1 MTTTQT
7 AELAKTVE
15 PEVLALSDT
24 LRLYHELQIHQVE
37 LELQNEELKRAKDEI
52 DAMHSERQ
60 RIYRALSHD
69 LAQPVLALRLFVKTL
84 IGSSLDAEQRR
95 LVLRIQSLTDAF
107 GEISAALSSLSHGAS
122 KENPP
127 THQTVALAPLLEQAL
142 NCHLPVAAQKGL
154 RTRLVPT
161 QVCVATEPAQLARI
175 VGNLI
180 SNAVH
185 FTTSGSL
192 LIGVRRSGRSAVRI
206 EVRDTGIGI
215 DKCALPHIFDEF
227 YQVGNVER
235 IPEEGLGLGLAI
247 AKRLA
252 DDLGLTLSVRSTPGR
267 GSVFSVTIP
276 VLGNQLIGN

>member
-1 MTTTQT
+1 MTTTHI
-7 AELAKTVE
+7 ADLKEMVA
-15 PEVLALSDT
+15 PETPALSDT

-122 KENPP
+122 EENPP

-154 RTRLVPT
+154 RLRLAPTRI
-161 QVCVATEPAQLARI
+161 CVATDPAQLSRI
-175 VGNLI
+175 VGNLVA
-180 SNAVH
+180 NAVN
-185 FTTSGSL
+185 FTTKGGL
-192 LIGVRRSGRSAVRI
+192 LIGVRRSGSSAVRI
-206 EVRDTGIGI
+206 EVWDTGIGI
-215 DKCALPHIFDEF
+215 EKNSLPHIFDEF

-235 IPEEGLGLGLAI
+235 NPEKGLGLGLAI

-252 DDLGLTLSVRSTPGR
+252 DALGLTLGVRSTPGR

-276 VLGNQLIGN
+276 LLRNQLIGN